1 MTSDADGATRASRR
15 WPDRVDRRTVGDHG
29 GAQPDA
35 GPIGVPVVDLHDRL
49 DVHGPTVAGRGQCPS
64 TGARPI
70 HSLGSDLFPGSSD
83 GDGRRVSSTTDLGA
97 HGERIAA
104 AYLTDVGLR
113 LLDRNWRCREGELD
127 IVAREGDALVFCE
140 VKTRRGTG
148 YGHPVEAVTVTKQ
161 RRLRVLAQRWLA
173 AHDEHAP
180 DLRFDVVGV
189 LVRPSQP
196 ALVTHLRAA
205 FS

>member
-1 MTSDADGATRASRR
+1 
-15 WPDRVDRRTVGDHG
+15 
-29 GAQPDA
+29 
-35 GPIGVPVVDLHDRL
+35 
-49 DVHGPTVAGRGQCPS
+49 
-64 TGARPI
+64 
-70 HSLGSDLFPGSSD
+70 
-83 GDGRRVSSTTDLGA
+83 VSSTIALGA
-97 HGERIAA
+97 RGERIAA

-113 LLDRNWRCREGELD
+113 VLDRNWRCRDGELD

-148 YGHPVEAVTVTKQ
+148 FGHPVEAVTASKQ
-161 RRLRVLAQRWLA
+161 RRLRILAQRWLA
-173 AHDEHAP
+173 THDEHAP

-189 LVRPSQP
+189 LVRPEPP

>member
-1 MTSDADGATRASRR
+1 MSVHRRAVRPR
-15 WPDRVDRRTVGDHG
+15 
-29 GAQPDA
+29 
-35 GPIGVPVVDLHDRL
+35 PV
-49 DVHGPTVAGRGQCPS
+49 
-64 TGARPI
+64 
-70 HSLGSDLFPGSSD
+70 HSFASALFPDLSD
-83 GDGRRVSSTTDLGA
+83 GDGCPVSATNDLGA
-97 HGERIAA
+97 RGERIAA
-104 AYLTDVGLR
+104 AYLTDAGLR

-140 VKTRRGTG
+140 VKTRRGVG
-148 YGHPVEAVTVTKQ
+148 FGHPVEAVTVAKQ

-189 LVRPSQP
+189 LVRPSRP

>member
-1 MTSDADGATRASRR
+1 VTAT
-15 WPDRVDRRTVGDHG
+15 
-29 GAQPDA
+29 
-35 GPIGVPVVDLHDRL
+35 VDL
-49 DVHGPTVAGRGQCPS
+49 
-64 TGARPI
+64 
-70 HSLGSDLFPGSSD
+70 
-83 GDGRRVSSTTDLGA
+83 VSATNDLGA

-104 AYLTDVGLR
+104 AYLTDTGLR

-127 IVAREGDALVFCE
+127 IVAREGDAIVFCE
-140 VKTRRGTG
+140 VKTRRGVG
-148 YGHPVEAVTVTKQ
+148 YGYPVEAVTPVKQ

-189 LVRPSQP
+189 LVRPSRP